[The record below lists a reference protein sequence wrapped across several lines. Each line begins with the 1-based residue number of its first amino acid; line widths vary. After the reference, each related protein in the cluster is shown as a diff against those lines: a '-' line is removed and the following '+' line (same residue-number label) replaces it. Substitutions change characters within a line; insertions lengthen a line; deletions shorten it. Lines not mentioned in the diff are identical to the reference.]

1 MDNNVLAQPE
11 NAERPG
17 WFLSWLKDVF
27 LPAHKNPVDQQLEE
41 FTDALEGIPDLDESI
56 RKSLASTLTN
66 EARIGGARQQDKNK
80 IQEILKNQTLP
91 AAEPGTSMPWS
102 KISDNEAKIISRTVE
117 GLKIQ
122 DFSKKNPSSIVPI
135 FRRCLR

>member
-1 MDNNVLAQPE
+1 MDNDVLAQPE

-66 EARIGGARQQDKNK
+66 EARIGGARQRRTQGGGGGHSPPPDKLREGRSPPP
-80 IQEILKNQTLP
+80 QILRQK
-91 AAEPGTSMPWS
+91 M
-102 KISDNEAKIISRTVE
+102 
-117 GLKIQ
+117 
-122 DFSKKNPSSIVPI
+122 FPI
-135 FRRCLR
+135 W